1 MHASQRLTPPSNISR
16 MASCASRL
24 CGIIWLFSKCW
35 CLPLPWILSS
45 DCGNKPNTPQLGKF
59 LILNKNDSLLLIYL
73 YVLVCE
79 LLLFLRYY
87 DFSWKSR
94 WQYVSWT
101 WGLFLHIMG
110 AFVLLCA
117 SEKIPFL
124 PVPCTPH
131 AQALTPQHKSQIFQN
146 FHLEITLYVEWRWRG
161 KARRDVTSFG
171 GCETS
176 SRERRCGLSTSRM
189 NGMEERVSRLMRN

>member
-1 MHASQRLTPPSNISR
+1 MLVFI
-16 MASCASRL
+16 
-24 CGIIWLFSKCW
+24 
-35 CLPLPWILSS
+35 PLLWILSF
-45 DCGNKPNTPQLGKF
+45 DCGNKPNIPQLGKF
-59 LILNKNDSLLLIYL
+59 LILNKSDSLLLVYL
-73 YVLVCE
+73 YVLACE

-101 WGLFLHIMG
+101 WGLFLHVMG
-110 AFVLLCA
+110 AFLLLCA
-117 SEKIPFL
+117 SEKMPFL
-124 PVPCTPH
+124 PVPCTLMPR
-131 AQALTPQHKSQIFQN
+131 PSQLNTNHRVFQN
-146 FHLEITLYVEWRWRG
+146 FHLEITLYVVWRWRG

-189 NGMEERVSRLMRN
+189 NGMEAGVSTLTRN